1 MISVVPNLGT
11 RLRQSAGRAF
21 VASTVAVATPVWAQ
35 PAETP
40 EAVVAI
46 DTLDVRDT
54 VYHLAH
60 GGGNGL
66 AFIDELNGGI
76 VLIDTKRE
84 GWGQAITNALELITD
99 LPITTIINS
108 HGHADH
114 TGSNDEFGDDVQI
127 IAHENARNTGATQT
141 FTDRYSLLEGFDRI
155 ELYYFGPAHTDGDI
169 IVVFP
174 EKGTAYV
181 GDLFPSR
188 SVPVIDL
195 DHGGSGV
202 AYPETLAKAV
212 AAIEGVN
219 RIVTGH
225 GPFPSTYA
233 GRGRRDDR
241 ELFSW
246 SNWMNW
252 DDLRDY
258 ADFTGA
264 LLGAARAAFDAGQSV
279 DQAVAS
285 LELPDRFAEYD
296 MEGAHAFVEA
306 IYAELRNP

>member
-1 MISVVPNLGT
+1 MMTTMNDSTPL
-11 RLRQSAGRAF
+11 LRRSIGGAL
-21 VASTVAVATPVWAQ
+21 VASTVAIASSAWAQ
-35 PAETP
+35 PP
-40 EAVVAI
+40 EAQDAVVAI

-60 GGGNGL
+60 GGGNSL
-66 AFIDELNGGI
+66 AFVDELNGGI

-84 GWGQAITNALELITD
+84 GWGQAMADAIGQITD
-99 LPITTIINS
+99 LSVTTIINS
-108 HGHADH
+108 HGHPDH
-114 TGSNDEFGDDVQI
+114 AGSNGEFGDGVQI
-127 IAHENARNTGATQT
+127 IAHENARHTGATQT
-141 FTDRYSLLEGFDRI
+141 FADRYSLLEGFDRI
-155 ELYYFGPAHTDGDI
+155 ELYYFGPAHTDSDI

-174 EKGTAYV
+174 EKQTAYV

-188 SVPVIDL
+188 SVPMIDL
-195 DHGGSGV
+195 EYGGSGV
-202 AYPETLAKAV
+202 AFPATLARAV

-252 DDLRDY
+252 DDLAEY
-258 ADFTGA
+258 ADFTRE
-264 LLGAARAAFDAGQSV
+264 LRDAARAAFDAGRTV

-285 LELPDRFAEYD
+285 LDLPDRFAEYD
-296 MEGAHAFVEA
+296 MAGAHAFVEA
-306 IYAELRNP
+306 IYAELGNP